1 MVSQCTDAM
10 ELFLRQRGGIVKN
23 IFKRKPSDFPTEYT
37 VTNAFK
43 KGDMF
48 TKLSF
53 IFLGIGNILRKQV
66 TKGILFMA
74 TEIAYIYYMISYG
87 FFTLS
92 ELPTIGSYENK
103 EVWNEND
110 GIFEYIISGTR
121 SVEALLYAVLT
132 IIITLLFV
140 AFWREAVK
148 SAYKAQCLTKE
159 GKHVNSFK
167 DDVKDLFNVNLHK
180 LLLTLPLAGILTFTI
195 LPLVF
200 MILQAFT
207 NYSYVDEKLIRFDW
221 TGLDA
226 FKKVLSL
233 EGTIGKQF
241 WSVLGWTIVWA
252 IFATVL
258 NYIFGMILALVINR
272 KGTRCKAMWR
282 FFFILSIAIPQFVSL
297 LIVRTLLNENGAI
310 NMALLDWGWIKEPL
324 PFFTDVTWARVTVII
339 VNLWVGIPYTMLTM
353 TGILQNIPSDL
364 YDAARVDGANAI
376 VTFFKITLP
385 YMLFVTM
392 PSLITT
398 FTGNINNFNVIYLL
412 SGGGP
417 NTTIGNTAGKTD
429 LLVTWLYKLT
439 IDRKE
444 YNIGAVIGIM
454 TFVVLAIVSLVTYR
468 NTNSYKDEEGFQ

>member
-1 MVSQCTDAM
+1 MGF
-10 ELFLRQRGGIVKN
+10 FLRQRGGIVKN

-43 KGDMF
+43 KGDLL

-53 IFLGIGNILRKQV
+53 IILGAGNIARKQIV
-66 TKGILFMA
+66 KGIMFLLV
-74 TEIAYIYYMISYG
+74 EVAYIYYMFADG
-87 FFTLS
+87 FFRLS
-92 ELPTIGSYENK
+92 ELSTIGSYKSVET
-103 EVWNEND
+103 WND
-110 GIFEYIISGTR
+110 KKGIFEYTITGTR
-121 SVEALLYAVLT
+121 SINALLFAVLT
-132 IIITLLFV
+132 IMLTLLFI
-140 AFWREAVK
+140 AFWRECVK
-148 SAYKAQCLTKE
+148 SAYKVQCLTKE

-167 DDVKDLFNVNLHK
+167 DEIADLFNMSLHK
-180 LLLTLPLAGILTFTI
+180 LLLTLPITGVLTFTI

-200 MILQAFT
+200 MILMAFT
-207 NYSYVDEKLIRFDW
+207 NYSTVDDKLVKFEW
-221 TGLDA
+221 TGLEA
-226 FKKVLSL
+226 FKEVLNL

-241 WSVLGWTIVWA
+241 WSVLLWTIVWA

-258 NYIFGMILALVINR
+258 NYIMGMILALVINR
-272 KGTRCKAMWR
+272 KGTRLKGMWR
-282 FFFILSIAIPQFVSL
+282 FFFILSIAVPQFVSL

-310 NMALLDWGWIKEPL
+310 NMALMDWGWIKEPL
-324 PFFTDVTWARVTVII
+324 PFWTDATWARVTVII
-339 VNLWVGIPYTMLTM
+339 VNCWVGIPYTMLTM
-353 TGILQNIPSDL
+353 TGILQNIPADL
-364 YDAARVDGANAI
+364 YEAARVDGANAI

-417 NTTIGNTAGKTD
+417 TNTLGHTAGDTD

-439 IDRKE
+439 IDRQE
-444 YNIGAVIGIM
+444 YNIGAVIGIF